1 MDEITGQTRRD
12 AMAIYVMWIREMK
25 RLVRAKSRF
34 LSSLVMPLMFL
45 AFLGSGFRGVRF
57 FGTSYID
64 FLTPGIAGMAV
75 IFSSTFAGLS
85 VLWDREFGFLKEIA
99 VAPVRNVAV
108 VLGRIAGSATTA
120 VFQAMAI
127 IVLAIPLGFSARAG
141 GVFLSLP
148 YILLMAVT
156 FTGMGLFFAAII
168 KDFHGFGL
176 VMNFVIFPLFF
187 LSGAIFPVSNLPSF
201 LIPLAYLNPLFYGVD
216 GLRAVLTGKST
227 ISPLIDLAS
236 LVLFSII
243 TVAAGAK
250 MFDRL

>member
-1 MDEITGQTRRD
+1 MNMTNATRD
-12 AMAIYVMWIREMK
+12 LMAIYVMWLREMK

-45 AFLGSGFRGVRF
+45 AFLGSGFREVNF
-57 FGTSYID
+57 FGTSYIS

-108 VLGRIAGSATTA
+108 VCGRIAGSATTSIL
-120 VFQAMAI
+120 QAMAI
-127 IVLAIPLGFSARAG
+127 LVLAIPLGFSTKPQ
-141 GVFLSLP
+141 GVLLSIP
-148 YILLMAVT
+148 FIVLMAVT

-201 LIPLAYLNPLFYGVD
+201 LVPLAYFNPLFYGVD
-216 GLRAVLTGKST
+216 GLRGVLTGRGAT
-227 ISPLIDLAS
+227 NPIIDLSA
-236 LVLFSII
+236 LVVFSIV
-243 TVAAGAK
+243 TVFAGAK

>member
-1 MDEITGQTRRD
+1 MQKDL
-12 AMAIYVMWIREMK
+12 MAIYVMWLREMK

-34 LSSLVMPLMFL
+34 ISSLAMPLMFL
-45 AFLGSGFRGVRF
+45 AFLGSGFKGVRF
-57 FGTSYID
+57 FGTNYIN

-99 VAPVRNVAV
+99 VAPVRNVAIV
-108 VLGRIAGSATTA
+108 CGRIAGSATTS

-127 IVLAIPLGFSARAG
+127 LILAIPLGFSAKPE
-141 GVFLSLP
+141 GVILSIPLV
-148 YILLMAVT
+148 ILMAIT

-187 LSGAIFPVSNLPSF
+187 LSGAIFPVSNLPSI
-201 LIPLAYLNPLFYGVD
+201 LLPLAYLNPLFYGVD
-216 GLRAVLTGKST
+216 GLRCVLTGKGML
-227 ISPLIDLAS
+227 SPVVDALILTVFS
-236 LVLFSII
+236 LI
-243 TVAAGAK
+243 TVLAGAK